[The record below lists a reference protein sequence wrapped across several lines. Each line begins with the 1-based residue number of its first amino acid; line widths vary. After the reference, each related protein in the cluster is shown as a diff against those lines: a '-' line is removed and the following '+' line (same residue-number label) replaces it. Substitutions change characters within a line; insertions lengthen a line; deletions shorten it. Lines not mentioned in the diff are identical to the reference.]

1 MNYNFKRRLFFFII
15 VLILLLSLSTEKIL
29 LNNYTS
35 MAVWNTAKEN
45 SYNKNQSNTANLKDK
60 IAKIKK
66 FVKAENIIFYLTG
79 VKPKVPITY
88 LKKEIPLLAN
98 YTPNAIK
105 KEENIFYQSNKE
117 KEELNIIKLKFNI
130 NNIDMRDTKSNTIN
144 DNEINEEMNK
154 TTIKENEKKT
164 IAIYHTHTSETYID
178 DPRQQDVNGHVKS
191 GEIGNVAS
199 VGRELARELSSKYN
213 YKVIHTTKVHDKEY
227 ALSYLNSRKTVKELL
242 EKDNNYDLILD
253 IHRNGIKNAKRQD
266 VISTINGR
274 RAAKIMF
281 VVTNGNFNF
290 AHLNL
295 RDHHPEWQEN
305 LKFAQKLEEE
315 LKKSY
320 PNLLQ
325 KGLEVRDT
333 TYNQDLHPKA
343 LLVEIGDYRNTT
355 AEAVY
360 SAKLLA
366 EVINRVLNN

>member
-1 MNYNFKRRLFFFII
+1 MNYNSKRKLFYFII
-15 VLILLLSLSTEKIL
+15 VIILLFSLSANKII

-35 MAVWNTAKEN
+35 RIVWNTAKQ
-45 SYNKNQSNTANLKDK
+45 SIYNKNQVNTSNIKNKL
-60 IAKIKK
+60 AKIKN

-88 LKKEIPLLAN
+88 LKKEIPLLGN

-105 KEENIFYQSNKE
+105 KEENILYQSNKE

-130 NNIDMRDTKSNTIN
+130 NNVDMKDDRLNTIN
-144 DNEINEEMNK
+144 DNEINVDKSQEI
-154 TTIKENEKKT
+154 IKENEKKT

-178 DPRQQDVNGHVKS
+178 DPRQQDVNGHVKP

-266 VISTINGR
+266 VISTINGK

-295 RDHHPEWQEN
+295 RDHHLEWQEN

-355 AEAVY
+355 AEAIY
-360 SAKLLA
+360 SARLLA
-366 EVINRVLNN
+366 EVINKVLNN